1 MDTEKENHAT
11 WSQACTVLSQ
21 EWFLSF
27 DILYFLEASNKTQTT
42 PQGQDFKLEFQG
54 LIDDYRG
61 LTKDYLS
68 HYLKTFCVL
77 F

>member
-1 MDTEKENHAT
+1 MKP
-11 WSQACTVLSQ
+11 SLSVLSQ

-54 LIDDYRG
+54 LIDDHRG

-68 HYLKTFCVL
+68 HY
-77 F
+77 